1 MRRNLITLLSILT
14 ITLIAST
21 VWYVRAE
28 NKSITN
34 QGFTGDWA
42 VATHSEV
49 QPSPTP
55 TSFFA
60 GLDPFAP
67 VRPTE
72 GASSSEADHSNP
84 AFNPTSAQ
92 PDVNFTPNLTDLP
105 HQLGITAQPGNPGK
119 TPASVPTSTQPVL
132 PGPTQNKPTGT
143 YSTLTPLPTQTK
155 IAQAP
160 WVGEWTVWFQHP
172 DETFIAGKIK
182 ITFNAL
188 QLIGIGKIGGVQYEL
203 DILGFDEEKAEGYWT
218 TPATSGYFRWKFI
231 NANQFGGSHDE
242 YFGFCGT
249 REKSGKPDP
258 CVILPLR

>member
-1 MRRNLITLLSILT
+1 MKRNSIILLTILT
-14 ITLIAST
+14 TVMIIST
-21 VWYVRAE
+21 FWFGYAE
-28 NKSITN
+28 NKSRGE
-34 QGFTGDWA
+34 QGFTVDWA
-42 VATHSEV
+42 VTIHSQAE
-49 QPSPTP
+49 PSPTP

-67 VRPTE
+67 VRPTQDS
-72 GASSSEADHSNP
+72 GSSSDNLSNP
-84 AFNPTSAQ
+84 APDSLGDQ

-105 HQLGITAQPGNPGK
+105 HQLGTTAQPGNPGK